1 MPEVAPM
8 FDRILV
14 PLDGSPLAEQALPL
28 VGKLLDS
35 PRAKVT
41 LLSVGD
47 APGATRLRH
56 KGLRRPLPL
65 AAAANVVAS
74 VPAGVIAATPP
85 SYAESKDQAVERREH
100 ELLEYLDRVGRPL
113 SEAGRALHAAVHF
126 GEPAK
131 EIVAFAEKGKF
142 DVIVMATHG
151 RSGLSGTLHGS
162 VTAAVIKS
170 GVAPVLVVRPKRGR
184 PAGAAAKA
192 VE

>member
-1 MPEVAPM
+1 M

-35 PRAKVT
+35 PRAEVT
-41 LLSVGD
+41 LLSVGE
-47 APGATRLRH
+47 APSATRLRH

-65 AAAANVVAS
+65 VAAATA
-74 VPAGVIAATPP
+74 VPPGVIPATPP
-85 SYAESKDQAVERREH
+85 SYAESKDQAVERRDH

-113 SEAGRALHAAVHF
+113 SDAGHALHAAVHF

-131 EIVAFAEKGKF
+131 EIIAFAEKGKF

-170 GVAPVLVVRPKRGR
+170 GVAPVLVVRPRRGR

-192 VE
+192 ARPAG